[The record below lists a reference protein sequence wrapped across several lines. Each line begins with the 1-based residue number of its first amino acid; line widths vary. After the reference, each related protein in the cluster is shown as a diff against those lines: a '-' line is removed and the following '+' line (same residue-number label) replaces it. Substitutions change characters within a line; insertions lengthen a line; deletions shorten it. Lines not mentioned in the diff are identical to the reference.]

1 MYTLVVG
8 FLVCLSAEPP
18 HHRNENLN
26 SDLNQLLEEVIREM
40 DRLMHISCYLY
51 IKVSFSK
58 CVRLLSFSL
67 FYFSILLLEVV
78 ETTFFFFF
86 PHSGARVFA
95 YVVGGRWQKMN
106 HFPSVKEKWLKYL
119 LDLKSTYLS
128 AVLGSSSFK
137 ELDLQRC
144 RWILNNCLWQI
155 LNRGACK
162 GDSYF
167 YFASGICPLLPLM
180 WVAAYPTWALS
191 SYDKICWEPSFWLGQ
206 ELISFG
212 VCQLHDD

>member
-40 DRLMHISCYLY
+40 DRLMDISCYLY

-78 ETTFFFFF
+78 ETTFFFFSPLWSKSF
-86 PHSGARVFA
+86 CVC
-95 YVVGGRWQKMN
+95 GRRKMTKDE
-106 HFPSVKEKWLKYL
+106 S
-119 LDLKSTYLS
+119 LS
-128 AVLGSSSFK
+128 L
-137 ELDLQRC
+137 C
-144 RWILNNCLWQI
+144 
-155 LNRGACK
+155 
-162 GDSYF
+162 
-167 YFASGICPLLPLM
+167 
-180 WVAAYPTWALS
+180 
-191 SYDKICWEPSFWLGQ
+191 
-206 ELISFG
+206 
-212 VCQLHDD
+212 